1 MKKPIAAATAL
12 GVGAGAGLAAV
23 ARRDLTSGVP
33 IRKKFPVLYWGRW
46 LGYELGPLL
55 RQYIIAGD
63 EDERPFSR
71 TQRQWIKHSAEGTVN
86 VLGFGS
92 QYSVDTPGAVAFTPK
107 TFTNPVDDLEATVGS
122 GLRRIIGGRGG
133 VTPVA
138 MPHPLYIS
146 AMSYGSLSAHAIEA
160 LNRGAA
166 AAGVWHNSGEGG
178 VSPYHLA
185 GGAGI
190 IAQMG
195 TAKFGVRNADGTLN
209 DDLLAELGARD
220 SVKMIEIK
228 LSQGA
233 KPGKG
238 GILPGSKV
246 TPTIADIRKVP
257 VGQDVM
263 SPARHPEFSDVAG
276 LFDFIDHVRTTAQV
290 PVGIKTAIGTPAEI
304 TAIAH
309 AMRDQPG
316 RGPDFITVD
325 GGEGGT
331 GAAPHVLMSH
341 AGLPL
346 RQALV
351 VVNDALTRAGVR
363 DDVTVFASGK
373 LVEPANAALALALG
387 ADAIGTA
394 RGFMI
399 ALGCIQSL
407 KCHLDTCPT
416 GIATQNER
424 RQQVLDIDAA
434 AARVER
440 YAATLLSELTV
451 LARACGHDDPSQLT
465 PDDALVMVD
474 VGHWVPARAA
484 TRVDLEDQ

>member
-1 MKKPIAAATAL
+1 MKKAL
-12 GVGAGAGLAAV
+12 GALAVTGVGAAVAVV
-23 ARRDLTSGVP
+23 ARRDYESGVP

-63 EDERPFSR
+63 EDERPFTR
-71 TQRQWIKHSAEGTVN
+71 TQRQWVKHSAEGTVN

-92 QYSVDTPGAVAFTPK
+92 QYSIDIPGAVAFTPK
-107 TFTNPVDDLEATVGS
+107 TFTNPVDDLEQAVGS
-122 GLRRIIGGRGG
+122 GVRRIIGGRGG
-133 VTPVA
+133 VMPVA
-138 MPHPLYIS
+138 MPHPLYVS
-146 AMSYGSLSAHAIEA
+146 AMSYGSLSSHAIEA

-166 AAGVWHNSGEGG
+166 AAGIWHNTGEGG

-185 GGAGI
+185 GGAGM

-195 TAKFGVRNADGTLN
+195 TAKFGLRNADGSLN
-209 DDLLAELGARD
+209 DEKLAELGAREN
-220 SVKMIEIK
+220 VKMIEIK

-238 GILPGSKV
+238 GILPGAKV
-246 TPTIADIRKVP
+246 TPTIAEIRGVP

-263 SPARHPEFSDVAG
+263 SPARHREFDDVAG
-276 LFDFIDHVRTTAQV
+276 LFDFIDHVRSVAQV
-290 PVGIKTAIGTPAEI
+290 PVGIKTAIGTPVEI
-304 TAIAH
+304 EAIAK
-309 AMRDQPG
+309 AMSEEPE

-351 VVNDALTRAGVR
+351 VVTDALMRWNVR
-363 DDVTVFASGK
+363 DDVTLFASGK

-394 RGFMI
+394 RGFML

-416 GIATQNER
+416 GIATQDEN
-424 RQQVLDIDAA
+424 RQKVLDVDAA
-434 AARVER
+434 AERVER
-440 YAATLLSELTV
+440 YATTLLNELMV
-451 LARACGHDDPSQLT
+451 LSRACGHDDPSQLS

-474 VGHWVPARAA
+474 VGHWVPARRAA
-484 TRVDLEDQ
+484 RVDLQQV

>member
-1 MKKPIAAATAL
+1 MKRVL
-12 GVGAGAGLAAV
+12 GVLASAGAGAAVAVV
-23 ARRDLTSGVP
+23 ARRDYESGVP

-63 EDERPFSR
+63 EDERPFTR
-71 TQRQWIKHSAEGTVN
+71 TQRQWVKHSAEGTVN

-92 QYSVDTPGAVAFTPK
+92 QYDIDTPGAVAFTPK

-122 GLRRIIGGRGG
+122 GVRRIIGGRGG
-133 VTPVA
+133 VMPVA
-138 MPHPLYIS
+138 MAHPLYVS
-146 AMSYGSLSAHAIEA
+146 AMSFGSLSSHAIEA

-166 AAGVWHNSGEGG
+166 AAGIWHNTGEGG

-195 TAKFGVRNADGTLN
+195 TAKFGLRNADGSLN
-209 DDLLAELGARD
+209 DEMLAELGAREN
-220 SVKMIEIK
+220 VKMIEIK

-238 GILPGSKV
+238 GILPGAKV
-246 TPTIADIRKVP
+246 TPMIAEIRNVP
-257 VGQDVM
+257 VGEDVM
-263 SPARHPEFSDVAG
+263 SPARHREFNDVAG
-276 LFDFIDHVRTTAQV
+276 LFDFIDHVRSVAQV
-290 PVGIKTAIGTPAEI
+290 PVGIKTAIGTPLEI
-304 TAIAH
+304 DAIAH
-309 AMRDQPG
+309 AMHDEPE

-351 VVNDALTRAGVR
+351 VVTDSLNRWNVR
-363 DDVTVFASGK
+363 EDVTVFASGK

-394 RGFMI
+394 RGFML

-416 GIATQNER
+416 GIATQDER
-424 RQQVLDIDAA
+424 REKVLDIDAA
-434 AARVER
+434 AQRVER
-440 YAATLLSELTV
+440 YANTLLNELMV
-451 LARACGHDDPSQLT
+451 LSRACGHDDPSQLS

-474 VGHWVPARAA
+474 VGHWVPARRAA
-484 TRVDLEDQ
+484 RVELQHL